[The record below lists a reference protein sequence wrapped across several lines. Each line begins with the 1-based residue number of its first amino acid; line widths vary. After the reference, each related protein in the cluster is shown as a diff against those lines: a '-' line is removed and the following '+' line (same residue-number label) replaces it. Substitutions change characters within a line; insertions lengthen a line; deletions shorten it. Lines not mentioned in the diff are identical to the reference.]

1 MPETGLTCII
11 LAAGKGTRLK
21 SETAKVL
28 HCAGGQPLVE
38 HAVRACQPLSDDIL
52 VVVGHQAENVAAA
65 VKSLGAAT
73 VLQRPQNG
81 TGHALLIARNALAP
95 SAQLAIV
102 LPGDAPLIRT
112 ETLKKLL
119 DTHIREDAAATILS
133 AELEDPTGYG
143 RIVRNRKGTVE
154 AIVEEKS
161 ASDTERKIREV
172 NSSMYCF
179 TLEKLWP
186 CLAEVRPENVHRE
199 IYLTD
204 AIAQLTERKERVAA
218 VVAENAREILGC
230 NTRGELADADRI
242 LRARKTA
249 ELMDSGV
256 SIYLPETVVVDTQ
269 VHVGADT
276 VIERGVQLL
285 GNTFIGPHCR
295 IQAGSILSDAALEHH
310 VLVRPYSV
318 ITGSRLSAGTIV
330 GPFAHLRE
338 GAELRAGARVGNF
351 VEVKK
356 SVLGEGVKAMH
367 LTYLGD
373 AIIGRESNIGAGTI
387 TCNYDGVKKNPTSI
401 GERVFV
407 GSDSAL
413 VAPVS
418 VGDGAY
424 IAAGSTI
431 TDDVPADSL
440 AIARGRQVNKT
451 GWVAERRKKML
462 DASQVAA
469 NSDRASKKN
478 NSQSAAK
485 RSARQSPSK
494 SRPRPS
500 RKARK
505 R

>member
-38 HAVRACQPLSDDIL
+38 HVVRACQPLCDDIL
-52 VVVGHQAENVAAA
+52 VVVGHQAENVTAA
-65 VKSLGAAT
+65 VKPLGAAT

-81 TGHALLIARNALAP
+81 TGHALLIARNALAAR
-95 SAQLAIV
+95 AQLAIV

-112 ETLKKLL
+112 ETLKRLV
-119 DTHIREDAAATILS
+119 DTHTREDAAATILT
-133 AELEDPTGYG
+133 AELDDPTGYG
-143 RIVRNRKGTVE
+143 RIVRTFRGMVE

-161 ASDTERKIREV
+161 ANDAQRRIREV

-179 TLEKLWP
+179 TLAKLWP
-186 CLAEVRPENVHRE
+186 CLAEVSPENVHRE

-204 AIAQLTERKERVAA
+204 AIAQMNKRKERVVA
-218 VVAENAREILGC
+218 VVAENAKEILGC
-230 NTRGELADADRI
+230 NTRSELADADRI

-249 ELMDSGV
+249 ELMDAGV
-256 SIYLPETVVVDTQ
+256 TIYLPETVVIDAQ
-269 VHVGADT
+269 VQVGADT

-285 GNTFIGPHCR
+285 GNTVIGPHCR
-295 IQAGSILSDAALEHH
+295 IQAGSILSDAALERH

-318 ITGSRLSAGTIV
+318 ITGSRLSAGAIV

-338 GAELRAGARVGNF
+338 GAELKAGARVGNF

-373 AIIGRESNIGAGTI
+373 ATIGRESNIGAGTI
-387 TCNYDGVKKNPTSI
+387 TCNYDGVKKNPTTI

-431 TDDVPADSL
+431 TEDIPSDAL
-440 AIARGRQVNKT
+440 AIARGRQVNKP
-451 GWVAERRKKML
+451 GWVAERRKKLL
-462 DASQVAA
+462 DASPVAEK
-469 NSDRASKKN
+469 SEPSRKPIKPKR
-478 NSQSAAK
+478 AAK
-485 RSARQSPSK
+485 HNARQGGSK
-494 SRPRPS
+494 SR
-500 RKARK
+500 K